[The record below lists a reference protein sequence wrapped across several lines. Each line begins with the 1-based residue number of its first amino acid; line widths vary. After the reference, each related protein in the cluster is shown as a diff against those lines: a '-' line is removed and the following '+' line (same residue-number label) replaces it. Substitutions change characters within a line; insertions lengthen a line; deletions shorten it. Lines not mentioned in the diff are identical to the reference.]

1 MRPQAPKKTVFI
13 NDPSSVK
20 WSIEVDHSVSTTADA
35 GVCGTVLYSA
45 TLDGE
50 EATKRLNKKKLGFSF
65 EDMGDNDELKRYF
78 RAKTND
84 EDLNKTSKQY
94 RMKIELAD
102 WPTADFSDAHSV

>member
-1 MRPQAPKKTVFI
+1 MRPQAPKKTIKI
-13 NDPSSVK
+13 NDPDSVK

-50 EATKRLNKKKLGFSF
+50 LANKRLNKKELGFSF
-65 EDMGDNDELKRYF
+65 EDKGDNDELKRYF
-78 RAKTND
+78 RAKTD
-84 EDLNKTSKQY
+84 DDDLNGTTKKY

-102 WPTADFSDAHSV
+102 WPTADFSDAHSL